1 MISILRF
8 MMPVLC
14 TTTLVSP
21 IITTLSAQAHQYAPH
36 SINQRQV
43 NQQQRIFK
51 GVKNDKISQKE
62 YRNLEQRALSIQL
75 QERRDRRDGGSF
87 TPQERNRI
95 QQRLDHLS
103 GSIYSDRHD

>member
-1 MISILRF
+1 MSILRF
-8 MMPVLC
+8 TMPVLFAA
-14 TTTLVSP
+14 TL
-21 IITTLSAQAHQYAPH
+21 ITPLSAQANQHPPY

-51 GVKNDKISQKE
+51 GVKNDEISQKE
-62 YRNLEQRALSIQL
+62 YRNLERRALSIQL

-87 TPQERNRI
+87 TPQERDRI

-103 GSIYSDRHD
+103 GSIYGDRHD

>member
-1 MISILRF
+1 MMSILRF
-8 MMPVLC
+8 TMPVLFAA
-14 TTTLVSP
+14 TL
-21 IITTLSAQAHQYAPH
+21 ITPLAAQASQHPPY

-51 GVKNDKISQKE
+51 GVKQDQISQKE
-62 YRNLEQRALSIQL
+62 YRNLERRALSIQL

-87 TPQERNRI
+87 TPQERYRI

-103 GSIYSDRHD
+103 GSIYGDRHD

>member
-8 MMPVLC
+8 MMPMFC
-14 TTTLVSP
+14 ATTLVSP
-21 IITTLSAQAHQYAPH
+21 IFTALSAHANQYAPRA
-36 SINQRQV
+36 INQRQV

-51 GVKNDKISQKE
+51 GVKNDQISQKE
-62 YRNLEQRALSIQL
+62 YRNLERRALSIQL

-95 QQRLDHLS
+95 QQRLNHLS
-103 GSIYSDRHD
+103 GSIYGDRHD